1 MPGLVR
7 LSRARMAGLEAG
19 TAVSPADRA
28 SATEIASAASGSAA
42 GVSAAGASAA
52 VERSTPSLTL
62 EGEYWAVA
70 YGGATFRLKDSLGLR
85 YLERLVAAPDREIHV
100 LDLVGSAGAG
110 APDGQAVDA
119 GDLGEFLDDD
129 ARQSYRLRL
138 EDLRET
144 VAEAESFGDVTRAAR
159 AREEIDFLATELG
172 RAVGL
177 GGRSRRAGTAAERAR
192 SAVQRRL
199 KNAIQRITES
209 APALGAFLGRHVKT
223 GNYCSFRP
231 SR

>member
-1 MPGLVR
+1 MAGLVR
-7 LSRARMAGLEAG
+7 LARARMSGLEAG
-19 TAVSPADRA
+19 TAGPADRV
-28 SATEIASAASGSAA
+28 SATEIASAVGA
-42 GVSAAGASAA
+42 GDRAPAGWDPDRPA
-52 VERSTPSLTL
+52 ERSTPSLTL
-62 EGEYWAVA
+62 EGEYWTVA
-70 YGGATFRLKDSLGLR
+70 YEGATFRLKDSLGLR
-85 YLERLVAAPDREIHV
+85 YLAHLMDAPDREIHV
-100 LDLVGSAGAG
+100 LDLVGRVGG
-110 APDGQAVDA
+110 GGPDGQTVDV
-119 GDLGEFLDDD
+119 GDSGELLDDD

-144 VAEAESFGDVTRAAR
+144 LAEAESFGDVTRAAR

-199 KNAIQRITES
+199 KNAIQRIAES
-209 APALGAFLGRHVKT
+209 SPTLGVFLIRNVKT